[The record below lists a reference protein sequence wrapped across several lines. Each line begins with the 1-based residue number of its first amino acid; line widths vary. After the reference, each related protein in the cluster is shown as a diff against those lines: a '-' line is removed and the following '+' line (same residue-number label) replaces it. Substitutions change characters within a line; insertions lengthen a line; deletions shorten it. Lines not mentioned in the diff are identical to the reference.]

1 MTAIFVGAGRAA
13 GIRPG
18 DLVGAITNEAGL
30 TSKQLGKITL
40 ADRHALVDVPESLV
54 ERVLKALQKTTIRG
68 QRVEVRRDKPRR

>member
-1 MTAIFVGAGRAA
+1 
-13 GIRPG
+13 
-18 DLVGAITNEAGL
+18 
-30 TSKQLGKITL
+30 LGKITL